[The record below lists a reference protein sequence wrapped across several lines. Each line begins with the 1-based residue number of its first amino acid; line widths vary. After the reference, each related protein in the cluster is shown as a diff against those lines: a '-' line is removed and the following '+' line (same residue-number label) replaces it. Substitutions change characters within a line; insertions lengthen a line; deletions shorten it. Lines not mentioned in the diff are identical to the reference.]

1 MDLTLY
7 QYGLL
12 WGAAFLAGFVD
23 SIAGGG
29 GIITVPALLA
39 MGLDPHSALGT
50 NKLQASFGSCAA
62 SLHYTRGNLVN
73 PKQTLEGIL
82 FTAVGAA
89 VGTLAIQMIGAPH
102 LKVILPA
109 LLLCIFFYM
118 LFSPDLG
125 RLDSRPVMHPFLFYV
140 SAGLGLGFY
149 DGFFGP
155 GTGSFWTIAFV
166 VFLGQNLKKATAHTK
181 IMNATSNLT
190 SLAFFLAGGKVLW
203 IPGLLMGSG
212 QLLGASIGSHLVLR
226 KGTRFVRVFF
236 LGVVAVTIAKV
247 FYSAY
252 FH

>member
-1 MDLTLY
+1 
-7 QYGLL
+7 
-12 WGAAFLAGFVD
+12 
-23 SIAGGG
+23 
-29 GIITVPALLA
+29 
-39 MGLDPHSALGT
+39 
-50 NKLQASFGSCAA
+50 
-62 SLHYTRGNLVN
+62 
-73 PKQTLEGIL
+73 
-82 FTAVGAA
+82 
-89 VGTLAIQMIGAPH
+89 
-102 LKVILPA
+102 
-109 LLLCIFFYM
+109 
-118 LFSPDLG
+118 
-125 RLDSRPVMHPFLFYV
+125 MHPFLFYV